1 LKIILSF
8 IYKLLSTVQTFN
20 WSKPSFLLSLTWL
33 LKGIEGSNMKKHI
46 FSILL
51 LSSSIL
57 VTGCVEEYKT
67 ETVMATVIEKKINPT
82 KTFYKTVLK
91 NGKKVQQK
99 VNKPT
104 EYEVKVQYKDLEKAF
119 INKKLYYK
127 VNKGELIKVHYLKG
141 LNKKGNVVSE
151 KIKLID

>member
-1 LKIILSF
+1 
-8 IYKLLSTVQTFN
+8 
-20 WSKPSFLLSLTWL
+20 
-33 LKGIEGSNMKKHI
+33 MKKHI